1 MSDDDKTLLAI
12 AAGAFLLWWFA
23 NKFPAGQA
31 LQNQQAL
38 QDCLAIPAQ
47 GTFIADTAVPQ

>member
-1 MSDDDKTLLAI
+1 MTDDDKTLLAI

-23 NKFPAGQA
+23 NRYPAGQQLA
-31 LQNQQAL
+31 DAQAL